1 MTTEPRRALGFLD
14 QLLANSGKIHE
25 DHIIS
30 PGGFVTM
37 AKSVKKGDEV
47 IVIAGDHKNKKGK
60 VLQVIRDKNRVI
72 VEGVN
77 MIKKHERKTQDNPQ
91 GSIIEREASIHYSNV
106 KLAE

>member
-1 MTTEPRRALGFLD
+1 
-14 QLLANSGKIHE
+14 
-25 DHIIS
+25 
-30 PGGFVTM
+30 M

-60 VLQVIRDKNRVI
+60 VLQVFRDKNRVI

-91 GSIIEREASIHYSNV
+91 GSIIEREVLHSLLERKVSRV
-106 KLAE
+106 GKVVLF

>member
-1 MTTEPRRALGFLD
+1 
-14 QLLANSGKIHE
+14 
-25 DHIIS
+25 
-30 PGGFVTM
+30 M

-91 GSIIEREASIHYSNV
+91 G
-106 KLAE
+106 